1 MTVTLGRPRTKDDE
15 YVCYESCKV
24 TPRGC
29 DERRGCNSASCMAD
43 SAFVTALLAKLKGEL
58 CVDLGA
64 VHLAGISAG
73 GMMAYQAALDNH
85 AQIASVAPVAGSR
98 FVGFNEAPAS
108 PVAVLSSHGYADWT
122 IPANASNGEPGPKP
136 RGVAESSDHFFYVE
150 EPDILRKFSRNCD
163 GRTAKYATKYDGAR
177 ELQCVRPFGKCES
190 DIVMCVG
197 QWGHTWPLHKEY
209 PEAWASLAL
218 DFFAATKRSA

>member
-1 MTVTLGRPRTKDDE
+1 MLGRPRTKDDE

-29 DERRGCNSASCMAD
+29 DERRGCDSASCMAD

-136 RGVAESSDHFFYVE
+136 GPTPTPA
-150 EPDILRKFSRNCD
+150 
-163 GRTAKYATKYDGAR
+163 
-177 ELQCVRPFGKCES
+177 
-190 DIVMCVG
+190 
-197 QWGHTWPLHKEY
+197 
-209 PEAWASLAL
+209 
-218 DFFAATKRSA
+218 

>member
-1 MTVTLGRPRTKDDE
+1 
-15 YVCYESCKV
+15 
-24 TPRGC
+24 
-29 DERRGCNSASCMAD
+29 MAD

>member
-1 MTVTLGRPRTKDDE
+1 MLGRPRTKDDE

-29 DERRGCNSASCMAD
+29 DSASCMAD

-98 FVGFNEAPAS
+98 FVGFNVAPAS
-108 PVAVLSSHGYADWT
+108 PVAVLS
-122 IPANASNGEPGPKP
+122 
-136 RGVAESSDHFFYVE
+136 DHFFYH